1 MFLVV
6 EKSGSG
12 VCDSFEVGEVV
23 AACPVVLW
31 AADSRGVVRRS
42 EGDPGQVGRSV
53 FDIYRYDS
61 LVLRAFEEALEG
73 RESGLQIELQG
84 RQVVVMFAPMGA
96 GVAGTW
102 LDVTSLY
109 PGRAGEWRWVCR
121 VVDALR
127 QGRLRL
133 AAQPIAGQQ
142 WDCVELLLRL
152 EESEVIVPAGRW
164 IEAVGRHP
172 ELMRQLDRWVVGQA
186 LELAQL
192 NPSRHY
198 FVNLSGASLA
208 TDDLVNHVAAKAKN
222 PNQITFEVT
231 EQIALNPSAPQ
242 RLQRLWDLGYT
253 LALDDLGAGYST
265 LSKLG
270 ALPLHYI
277 KLDGTLSQDLA
288 TQPHRRT
295 LLRHVIA
302 LCHDFGYE
310 VIAEWVEDKGTKQTL
325 ESLGVRLFQG
335 SLTGLPLLLG

>member
-1 MFLVV
+1 MTPR
-6 EKSGSG
+6 KSGSG
-12 VCDSFEVGEVV
+12 VCASLGAVV
-23 AACPVVLW
+23 DACPVVLW
-31 AADSRGVVRRS
+31 ATDGRGVVRLA
-42 EGDPGQVGRSV
+42 EGDPGQIGRSV
-53 FDIYRYDS
+53 FDLYRYDP

-84 RQVVVMFAPMGA
+84 RQVVVMFAPLGG

-102 LDVTSLY
+102 LDVTSLH
-109 PGRAGEWRWVCR
+109 PDRTGQWRWVCR

-133 AAQPIAGQQ
+133 AAQPIAGQG

-152 EESEVIVPAGRW
+152 EEGGVIVPAGRW
-164 IEAVGRHP
+164 IEAVGRYP
-172 ELMRQLDRWVVGQA
+172 ELMRQLDRWVVSQA

-192 NPSRHY
+192 NPGRHY

-208 TDDLVNHVAAKAKN
+208 TDDLLDYIAAK
-222 PNQITFEVT
+222 PLDPDQITFEIT
-231 EQIALNPSAPQ
+231 EQIALNTNAPQ
-242 RLQRLWDLGYT
+242 RLQRLWDMGFT

-295 LLRHVIA
+295 LLRHLIA

-325 ESLGVRLFQG
+325 ESLGVRLCQG
-335 SLTGLPLLLG
+335 SLTGLPELV